1 MCKAA
6 RTPVI
11 SHDRPSPRLEFC
23 GWTPFPTLSI
33 YDAERRAYHNRRVSD
48 APIHSVSSTR
58 CGFSFAP
65 HPYPVAASRDP
76 TLFISNVLH
85 KRYHSAVG
93 SRLGA
98 TGQATDLFRT
108 HDRSQQAAT
117 LLCLFSMNALHACL
131 ARKKTEHLR
140 CCRCSVLLYGLRVE
154 ASLTSYLRLSH
165 NLSRSDIAFAVEGA
179 DDVHTAGE
187 QRYVERVFAAYVGYH
202 CA

>member
-33 YDAERRAYHNRRVSD
+33 SDAERRAYHNRRVSD

-65 HPYPVAASRDP
+65 HPWQVAASRDPTVLIFKHMRKQIGANGHLYPVAASRDP

-98 TGQATDLFRT
+98 TGQACGKITYYKAIFYPMLK
-108 HDRSQQAAT
+108 
-117 LLCLFSMNALHACL
+117 C
-131 ARKKTEHLR
+131 
-140 CCRCSVLLYGLRVE
+140 
-154 ASLTSYLRLSH
+154 
-165 NLSRSDIAFAVEGA
+165 
-179 DDVHTAGE
+179 
-187 QRYVERVFAAYVGYH
+187 
-202 CA
+202 

>member
-6 RTPVI
+6 RAPVI
-11 SHDRPSPRLEFC
+11 YHNRPSPRLEFC

-33 YDAERRAYHNRRVSD
+33 SDAERRAYHNRRVSD

-85 KRYHSAVG
+85 KRHHSAVG

-98 TGQATDLFRT
+98 TGQACGKNHLLQGNILPDAKMLIIRYLYNSIDKSWHKCQF
-108 HDRSQQAAT
+108 SSLNISNQALKFAEKFGLDDESET
-117 LLCLFSMNALHACL
+117 
-131 ARKKTEHLR
+131 KT
-140 CCRCSVLLYGLRVE
+140 
-154 ASLTSYLRLSH
+154 
-165 NLSRSDIAFAVEGA
+165 
-179 DDVHTAGE
+179 
-187 QRYVERVFAAYVGYH
+187 
-202 CA
+202 